1 MKKRVWSIVLI
12 GFMAFSLI
20 ACGDK
25 GGNDTQSKDE
35 VIENVLAEAYEG
47 IEVQG
52 ITEDKI
58 YIGNATASSGE
69 FATVGTPFNLGLNA
83 ALKVYND
90 KGGYKGKVV
99 ELVHYDD
106 GFNAEQGLTLT
117 KKLVEEDKVFALVG
131 HFGTPTVAATLDYIT
146 SDSGIPMIYAVT
158 GISGLYNEDA
168 EGFEQAITPVQP
180 IYNTE
185 GRILLARAVASAD
198 SGLGLG
204 GTKIGVIS
212 TTDEAGMGIL
222 EGIKRQEKDI
232 EGVTIKYVT
241 TSDAPGT
248 NHSSAVS
255 ALRDE
260 GCDVIIVAA
269 NQTPFGEIMN
279 YMKDA
284 GLDNIK
290 ILTSYVS
297 ANEDFLVTLP
307 ITGTREVY
315 TTAWLDITSASY
327 FYAPAED
334 NVTGTYLWACYKALA
349 ETYGDDLA
357 DTYDAGVS
365 GFSEE
370 YWAAAEAICAYDLA
384 VNGAASTTAFTN
396 SYNAYALAGYIA
408 GTMFIEGLNRVEESD
423 KDLTWMNYIEAME
436 SAPVDVPM
444 GGTINLA
451 DGSRLGTT
459 DSALN
464 KFDMTK
470 MELVTYSGMASLEDI
485 METVK

>member
-1 MKKRVWSIVLI
+1 MKKRARSIVLI

-25 GGNDTQSKDE
+25 GGNDTQGKAK
-35 VIENVLAEAYEG
+35 VHENVLAEAYEG

-58 YIGNATASSGE
+58 YIGNTTASSGE
-69 FATVGTPFNLGLNA
+69 FATVGTPFNVGLNA
-83 ALKVYND
+83 ALKAYND

-146 SDSGIPMIYAVT
+146 SDSGIPMVYAVT

-168 EGFEQAITPVQP
+168 KGFEQAVMPAQP
-180 IYNTE
+180 IYYTE
-185 GRILLARAVASAD
+185 GRVLLARAVAPAD

-212 TTDEAGMGIL
+212 TTDEAGIGIL

-232 EGVTIKYVT
+232 EDITIKYVT
-241 TSDAPGT
+241 TAAGPGT
-248 NHSSAVS
+248 NHSAAVDVVK
-255 ALRDE
+255 AE

-269 NQTPFGEIMN
+269 NQTQFAEIMN
-279 YMKDA
+279 HMDDA
-284 GLDNIK
+284 GLDNVK
-290 ILTSYVS
+290 IITSNVN
-297 ANEDFLVTLP
+297 ANDAFLATLP
-307 ITGTREVY
+307 ITETREVY
-315 TTAWLDITSASY
+315 TTSWLDIASATYS
-327 FYAPAED
+327 YAPAED

-349 ETYGDDLA
+349 ASYDGDLA
-357 DTYDAGVS
+357 NMYDAGVF
-365 GFSEE
+365 GFLEE
-370 YWAAAEAICAYDLA
+370 YWSAAEAICAYDLA

-396 SYNAYALAGYIA
+396 SYNSYALTGYIA
-408 GTMFIEGLNRVEESD
+408 GTMFIEGLNRVEESG
-423 KDLTWMNYIEAME
+423 KDLTWANYIEAME
-436 SAPVDVPM
+436 GDPIDLPM
-444 GGTINLA
+444 AGVINMA
-451 DGSRLGTT
+451 EGSRLGTT
-459 DSALN
+459 DFVLN
-464 KFDMTK
+464 RFDVTK
-470 MELVTYSGMASLEDI
+470 MGIVTYSGRTSLEDI
-485 METVK
+485 MKAMK